1 MIEPSAASDWRLNRE
16 TDRKSD
22 GVAATDAGRQIA
34 KLSTESVNNSKTVW
48 ITSAFN
54 HIVPRVA

>member
-1 MIEPSAASDWRLNRE
+1 MIEPSARCDGRTNRE
-16 TDRKSD
+16 TDPKP
-22 GVAATDAGRQIA
+22 GLVATSESAQQVAE
-34 KLSTESVNNSKTVW
+34 LSTESVNNSKTVW